1 MNQAILLN
9 DDLTFD
15 GQDWQLTGL
24 YSGQLVN
31 IRIKTTQQ
39 TYSESLKFD
48 IEIAIEDWLEDNEP
62 ESSSEIV
69 ISLD

>member
-24 YSGQLVN
+24 YSGQLLN

>member
-24 YSGQLVN
+24 YSGQLLN

-69 ISLD
+69 ITLD

>member
-24 YSGQLVN
+24 YSGQLLN

-69 ISLD
+69 IFLD